1 MRSEAIALY
10 VDTGPLVMA
19 WDDTVVRRGGK
30 HVPNTAWRR
39 DPMSP
44 PFHVN
49 FIHGQRYL
57 LGSLVLPLYRQ
68 DGTSSPRTLPV
79 RFVECPGLRKPGRK
93 AASSEITQYREQK
106 KQHTLSVCFVEQT
119 RKIRQALDAQGF
131 ESRDLLCAV
140 DGSYCNRTVWKAGL
154 ERTRIIA
161 RIRKD
166 AKVCFRATE
175 KRAVYSAQTWTPLSV
190 YQDKSHP
197 WSTVRAF
204 FGGQYREVRFKEVRD
219 VLWRR
224 AGKEKLMRLLVLA
237 PTPYR
242 VSKNGQ
248 TYYRQESFL
257 LTDDLRSEVGSLVQ
271 AYLDRYQIEFNHR
284 DAKTVLGVG
293 QAQVWGDK
301 STPRVPEFIVAAYS
315 ALLLSGL
322 VAYGPER
329 DHPYRELPKWR
340 RHAKRPSCQDLVTLL
355 RQEMANEKESLVSP
369 EQMVLTAAA

>member
-1 MRSEAIALY
+1 
-10 VDTGPLVMA
+10 
-19 WDDTVVRRGGK
+19 
-30 HVPNTAWRR
+30 
-39 DPMSP
+39 
-44 PFHVN
+44 
-49 FIHGQRYL
+49 
-57 LGSLVLPLYRQ
+57 
-68 DGTSSPRTLPV
+68 
-79 RFVECPGLRKPGRK
+79 
-93 AASSEITQYREQK
+93 
-106 KQHTLSVCFVEQT
+106 
-119 RKIRQALDAQGF
+119 
-131 ESRDLLCAV
+131 
-140 DGSYCNRTVWKAGL
+140 
-154 ERTRIIA
+154 
-161 RIRKD
+161 
-166 AKVCFRATE
+166 
-175 KRAVYSAQTWTPLSV
+175 
-190 YQDKSHP
+190 
-197 WSTVRAF
+197 
-204 FGGQYREVRFKEVRD
+204 
-219 VLWRR
+219 
-224 AGKEKLMRLLVLA
+224 
-237 PTPYR
+237 